1 MKVNEQADA
10 NIIVKSDSNW
20 QEQVIFYIL
29 YFYILYY
36 IYLNKNYIFYY
47 LNYSLFIFYINYKN
61 FNDI

>member
-20 QEQVIFYIL
+20 QEQVI
-29 YFYILYY
+29 FYILYY